1 MSHARAGQ
9 LAIPDV
15 FPSRCNRQRP
25 DSGGRRRAV
34 ERRHDRRD
42 VRSERWCAAF
52 VERPLRS
59 SGSRT
64 SVFRTALDSAVHGI
78 MK

>member
-1 MSHARAGQ
+1 MQVNWQFPTSFRPGVIVSDRTREAGVGP
-9 LAIPDV
+9 LNGVTIAV
-15 FPSRCNRQRP
+15 T
-25 DSGGRRRAV
+25 SGPNAGAQPT
-34 ERRHDRRD
+34 
-42 VRSERWCAAF
+42 SSG
-52 VERPLRS
+52 PLRS